1 MSMEYSLRQSKL
13 EEQTYEALCD
23 LGDEFQTEV
32 KDYPEVRW
40 LGRLGKFED
49 LGLPERYRFS
59 VEFNQSS
66 GGSIF
71 LYRPNIII
79 LNRDSPHHINE
90 EVAHCLHLRTS
101 KLKLHD
107 KDKKDWFALNVLIEM
122 FGFLGSKIL
131 DPSRK
136 NPYSKYPDYFSVA
149 SKCKVSL
156 EEALGSLKDLDEE
169 TLSEFLIHSQGYALG
184 ERMFYALEEGN
195 LSRERV
201 KKFLRKKFEKPR
213 QATKTL
219 ERLRREFW
227 QLNTS
232 RI

>member
-1 MSMEYSLRQSKL
+1 MKYSTRQARL
-13 EEQTYEALCD
+13 EEKTYEALCD
-23 LGDEFQTEV
+23 LEDEFQIEIE
-32 KDYPEVRW
+32 DYPEVRW

-49 LGLPERYRFS
+49 LGLPEKYRES
-59 VEFNQSS
+59 VEFNQQS

-71 LYRPNIII
+71 LYQPNIII
-79 LNRDSPHHINE
+79 LNKDSVHHRNE

-101 KLKLHD
+101 KPSLYD

-136 NPYSKYPDYFSVA
+136 NPYSQYPDYFSIA
-149 SKCKVSL
+149 SNEGVNIK
-156 EEALGSLKDLDEE
+156 EALGPLRDLDDK

-184 ERMFYALEEGN
+184 ERMFYAFEEGQ

-201 KKFLRKKFEKPR
+201 RKFLRNKFEKPR
-213 QATKTL
+213 QATRTFQ
-219 ERLRREFW
+219 RLRKEFW
-227 QLNTS
+227 PIVNS
-232 RI
+232 